1 MIIEHKPQDYVQM
14 SHKMETTAFSIEQ
27 SAKAFVVLSS
37 SLYKDKVR
45 SIVRELSCNA
55 RDAHVDA
62 GNEKTPFDVHL
73 PTPMEPEFWIRDYG
87 TGLSDEHIKT
97 VYTRYFKSTK
107 ESNNDAVG
115 CLGLG
120 SKSPFAYTQ
129 SFMVSSWFNGI
140 KIIYS
145 VFINDHN
152 EPAIAKMLEV
162 STDEPNG
169 LEVRFNVPSE
179 DQYKFEVACQRV
191 YIWFDTVKPNF
202 VGRQC
207 PDSGT
212 VKTELAGLVLTKQRF
227 HSYNGN
233 LATSII
239 MAGVEYPIDLSNP
252 EVKKQENLISF
263 IKTIRTNNSIT
274 VSAHVEMG
282 AIDFTPSR
290 EELQYTKKTLK
301 ALNQVF
307 LNAQKKIKSLH
318 PDLTKKNF
326 FGITFQEAMEKAD
339 KFATKREKIAKDTGL
354 AKSVFQQN
362 ASIAKLIDEEFSVC
376 EIFKNYIFEHGSNS
390 PDSKSALYRISDKDL
405 SWVPSLIGKQII
417 ISNATGITITD
428 FEKFRPGKKAVFLK
442 DTSNSLGV
450 GVIVKDM
457 SIQTELEK
465 LGFECV
471 LATDILGV
479 KLSDRK
485 YSSIYIAN
493 IKDDS
498 LDSSTI
504 TFSAAANKDRI
515 EDIQEK
521 IFYVELS
528 NKRATFKTM
537 GEFEF
542 KKLVYFAR
550 LTRFKFKIVGVYMP
564 TRVDLSNALNFE
576 THFAKELDFWM
587 QSAINR
593 NIFINEKI
601 NRLKTVIYEAKCS
614 NFRKQIE
621 AAIKECSQTS
631 FDDDTKSV
639 EAINV
644 DLKRFC
650 ISGISFIH
658 KWKGSQSKSLLKDFG
673 NTFPKT
679 AEKCKSLC
687 KFNETNFEMLQIV
700 ESTMT
705 HLSSIFPNGIKR
717 GRDEEIIALAK
728 SVYNLISP
736 NTYKG

>member
-14 SHKMETTAFSIEQ
+14 SHDMETTAFSIEQ

-37 SLYKDKVR
+37 SLYKDKAR

-129 SFMVSSWFNGI
+129 SFMVTSWFRGT
-140 KIIYS
+140 KTIYS

-152 EPAIAKMLEV
+152 EPAIAKMLQV
-162 STDEPNG
+162 KVDEPNG
-169 LEVRFNVPSE
+169 LEVRFNVPVE
-179 DQYKFEVACQRV
+179 DQNKFEVACQRV
-191 YIWFDTVKPNF
+191 FIWFDKVKPNF

-207 PDSGT
+207 PDSGA
-212 VKTELAGLVLTKQRF
+212 VQTEMAGLVLTKQRF
-227 HSYNGN
+227 HSYNGT
-233 LATSII
+233 LATSIV
-239 MAGVEYPIDLSNP
+239 MAGVEYPIDLNNP
-252 EVKKQENLISF
+252 EVKKQENLIAF
-263 IKTIRTNNSIT
+263 IKSIRDNNNVT

-301 ALNQVF
+301 ALNEVF
-307 LNAQKKIKSLH
+307 LNAKKKIKSLL
-318 PDLTKKNF
+318 PDLTEKDF
-326 FGITFQEAMEKAD
+326 SGISFQEAMVIVD
-339 KFATKREKIAKDTGL
+339 KFANNRKKISSDTGL
-354 AKSVFQQN
+354 VESVFQQN
-362 ASIAKLIDEEFSVC
+362 ASIAKLIDDEFSVC
-376 EIFKNYIFEHGSNS
+376 QIFKNHIFEYGW
-390 PDSKSALYRISDKDL
+390 KSAGKASGWCRITDKDL
-405 SWVPSLIGKQII
+405 GWVTCLIGKQVV
-417 ISNATGITITD
+417 ISNATGIGHSD

-442 DTSNSLGV
+442 DSSSVLPGAM
-450 GVIVKDM
+450 VKDV
-457 SIQTELEK
+457 SIRAELEK

-485 YSSIYIAN
+485 YSSIYVAN
-493 IKDDS
+493 IKNDS
-498 LDSSTI
+498 VDSSTI
-504 TFSAAANKDRI
+504 TFSTAANKDKI

-528 NKRATFKTM
+528 NKRASFKTM

-542 KKLVYFAR
+542 AKLVYFAT
-550 LTRFKFKIVGVYMP
+550 LTNFKFKIVGVYMP
-564 TRVDLSNALNFE
+564 TRVDLINALDFE

-601 NRLKTVIYEAKCS
+601 NRLKVIISETKYS

-621 AAIKECSQTS
+621 AAIEECSPTS
-631 FDDDTKSV
+631 LNSDIKMV
-639 EAINV
+639 EAINADV
-644 DLKRFC
+644 KLAS

-687 KFNETNFEMLQIV
+687 KFNENNFEMMKMV
-700 ESTMT
+700 ENTLT
-705 HLSSIFPNGIKR
+705 HISNNFSNGIER
-717 GRDEEIIALAK
+717 GRDKEIIALAK
-728 SVYNLISP
+728 SVYNLISSK
-736 NTYKG
+736 NS